1 MYKTLVFILLFAV
14 MWTLGAADKT
24 SYKVLWFG
32 DLHYDEVVFH
42 DKSIVNY
49 TPRQQ
54 LNFDYYSGIW
64 QKKAPAMLK
73 AAKSRHLDDSDF
85 VIQIGDWIQGDA
97 SSAEDKSRQMQKAIQ
112 VVTSGINKP
121 VYTLRGNHDARGN
134 GGMEGYR
141 KVILP
146 FLSRQLKKEVTSLNY
161 KFVHGED
168 LYIFVDS
175 LDIDFDFLE
184 KRLAESGK
192 YRWVFVAAH
201 YALIPPVGSTRC
213 KFGKS
218 PEEVKRLLELFL
230 KHNVILLCG
239 DSHEF
244 YVVQYARKGNKFT
257 QLMSNSVIATPW
269 KDLQSRKEDL
279 TKNMSES
286 MAFLNKD
293 IVSVREW
300 SGAGFAVL
308 RISNKSVDLEYYYT
322 ENGYTKPGFAETV
335 RTR

>member
-1 MYKTLVFILLFAV
+1 MYKTSIFIMLSAI
-14 MWTLGAADKT
+14 MWTLAAADKT

-32 DLHYDEVVFH
+32 DLHYDEVIFH
-42 DKSIVNY
+42 DKSKVNY

-64 QKKAPAMLK
+64 QKKAPAMLQ
-73 AAKSRHLDDSDF
+73 AAKDRHLNDADF

-97 SSAEDKSRQMQKAIQ
+97 SSAEDKSLQMQKAIQ
-112 VVTSGINKP
+112 VVAGDINKP

-134 GGMEGYR
+134 GGMEGYK

-146 FLSRQLKKEVTSLNY
+146 FLSKQLKKEVKSLNY
-161 KFVHGED
+161 KFVHGKD

-175 LDIDFDFLE
+175 MDIDFAFLG
-184 KRLAESGK
+184 KSLADSSQ

-213 KFGKS
+213 KFGSS
-218 PEEVKRLLELFL
+218 PAEVKRLLELFL

-244 YVVQYARKGNKFT
+244 YAVQYARNGNKFT
-257 QLMSNSVIATPW
+257 QLMCNSVIATPW

-300 SGAGFAVL
+300 SGAGFSVL
-308 RISNKSVDLEYYYT
+308 RINDKNVVLEYYYT
-322 ENGYTKPGFAETV
+322 ENGYNKPGFAEIV